1 MFTGIIPYALI
12 MAVRACLGVSA
23 QNRSAAYHEAV
34 SSLADE
40 IRQQMHLLIGG
51 ISDEQYRLN
60 RWANHSMQF
69 VNNNDTYVNINVY
82 IVETLKKQDMR
93 VKWEMSKNGLN

>member
-12 MAVRACLGVSA
+12 MTVRACLGVSA
-23 QNRSAAYHEAV
+23 QNRRAAYHEAV
-34 SSLADE
+34 SGLADE

-60 RWANHSMQF
+60 RWGNHSMQH
-69 VNNNDTYVNINVY
+69 VNYNETYV
-82 IVETLKKQDMR
+82 K
-93 VKWEMSKNGLN
+93 